1 MLPILLGTHSGIS
14 TFSHQAQ
21 NQNHLYADATQVNP
35 TPCYSLFPRPGS
47 TPASQQRKRIHSKHN
62 KINSTLPPPSAVFI
76 YALISSLFSL
86 MSCI

>member
-1 MLPILLGTHSGIS
+1 MFPILLRTHSGIS

-21 NQNHLYADATQVNP
+21 DQNHLYADATLVNP
-35 TPCYSLFPRPGS
+35 TPSLVPSPGS

-62 KINSTLPPPSAVFI
+62 KINSTLPASAVFI

-86 MSCI
+86 MSCIKG